1 LVQKNKGAIAFGT
14 AAAAALLTLGVPQPA
29 KAQDKLLPIRLKLGV
44 LLPADS
50 DVRDVVGNPVYSGEL
65 QIDLPSLG
73 QGRSSLCIGY
83 MERGSHGNSFRAV
96 PLTLTRLFSPP
107 NPLAGT
113 TGNLYFGAGAGVYF
127 LHRGG
132 EGSASATKF
141 GIHGVVGYQ
150 FPNPWF
156 VEGKYHLVSGGV
168 NGLSPNGLNL
178 FLGRKF

>member
-1 LVQKNKGAIAFGT
+1 LSQKNKSVFAFGAL
-14 AAAAALLTLGVPQPA
+14 AAGVLILGGAQPA
-29 KAQDKLLPIRLKLGV
+29 KAQETVLPIRLKLGV
-44 LLPADS
+44 LLPTDG
-50 DVRDVVGNPVYSGEL
+50 DVKNFVGTPIYSGEL
-65 QIDLPSLG
+65 QVDLPSLG
-73 QGRSSLCIGY
+73 SGKSSLSVGY
-83 MERGSHGNSFRAV
+83 MERGSHGNSFRSI

-113 TGNLYFGAGAGVYF
+113 TGNVYFGAGAGVYF

-132 EGSASATKF
+132 DGSDSATKF

-178 FLGRKF
+178 FLGRRF